1 MRILSMI
8 MLAKPALP
16 RVAVPRVAVPRVN
29 LAKIGLL
36 SNWRS
41 GHRHRAFTLL
51 ELLVTIAVLGIVSA
65 VALTSST
72 YFLRKDRT
80 DAAVNE
86 LADWLEAMQAKAGS
100 EGPCGW
106 VLRRGD
112 TLPLGTTYAHAMGD
126 NRFRC
131 TEREELKL
139 PSVDGAKFYNVGA
152 EINGSYIPSSDPEAV
167 VWFTRR
173 SGIVANGKQIIVK
186 ISVNDEPPLRCLKV
200 AFGII
205 YTGINKNTHVATDPG
220 IPCEDWQRS

>member
-1 MRILSMI
+1 MI

-80 DAAVNE
+80 DAAVKE

-152 EINGSYIPSSDPEAV
+152 EINGSYIPSSDPEAI

>member
-1 MRILSMI
+1 MI
-8 MLAKPALP
+8 MLAKPPL
-16 RVAVPRVAVPRVN
+16 PRVAVPRVN

-41 GHRHRAFTLL
+41 GHRHRAFTLP

-72 YFLRKDRT
+72 YFLRKDRA

-86 LADWLEAMQAKAGS
+86 LAGWLEAMQAKAGS

-112 TLPLGTTYAHAMGD
+112 TLPLGTTYAHAMGT
-126 NRFRC
+126 NRFGC

-152 EINGSYIPSSDPEAV
+152 AINGSSDIPSSDPEAV

-186 ISVNDEPPLRCLKV
+186 ISVNGEPPLRCLKV

-205 YTGINKNTHVATDPG
+205 YTGINKNTHVATDPA
-220 IPCEDWQRS
+220 ITCEDWQRS

>member
-1 MRILSMI
+1 MI
-8 MLAKPALP
+8 MLAKPPL
-16 RVAVPRVAVPRVN
+16 PRVAVPRVN

-72 YFLRKDRT
+72 YFLPKDRA

-86 LADWLEAMQAKAGS
+86 LAGWLEAMQAKAGS

-152 EINGSYIPSSDPEAV
+152 VINGSSNIPSSDPEAV

-205 YTGINKNTHVATDPG
+205 YTGINKNTHVATDPA
-220 IPCEDWQRS
+220 ITCEDWKHS

>member
-1 MRILSMI
+1 MI
-8 MLAKPALP
+8 MLAKPPL
-16 RVAVPRVAVPRVN
+16 PRVAVPRVN

-41 GHRHRAFTLL
+41 GHRHRAFTLP

-72 YFLRKDRT
+72 YFLPKDRA

-86 LADWLEAMQAKAGS
+86 LAGWLEAMQAKAGS

-152 EINGSYIPSSDPEAV
+152 EINGSFIPSSDPEAV

-205 YTGINKNTHVATDPG
+205 YTGINKNTHVATDPA